1 MGSFL
6 SIHPPEVC
14 SEWRKIPKC
23 QSMFGLVQWDIV
35 LLCAGHNT
43 ARAGAG
49 GGGAGHWSL
58 HSWTHLALIELYAGN
73 EAPQWV
79 TLRSFSGHYSPHSA
93 TTLTSQPALH
103 HTWQDYHTLSF

>member
-23 QSMFGLVQWDIV
+23 QSMFGLAQWHIV

-43 ARAGAG
+43 ARERADGDG
-49 GGGAGHWSL
+49 GWWWWSL
-58 HSWTHLALIELYAGN
+58 ES
-73 EAPQWV
+73 
-79 TLRSFSGHYSPHSA
+79 
-93 TTLTSQPALH
+93 SQL
-103 HTWQDYHTLSF
+103 DSLSSD

>member
-23 QSMFGLVQWDIV
+23 QSMFGLAQRHIV
-35 LLCAGHNT
+35 LLCDGHNT
-43 ARAGAG
+43 ARAGAEAG
-49 GGGAGHWSL
+49 GGHCSL

-93 TTLTSQPALH
+93 TTLTSQPAPH
-103 HTWQDYHTLSF
+103 HTWQGYHTLSF